1 MRDAYTFS
9 LPAVRLNAN
18 NEGEIFPEVITWS
31 AVVYALAVSMSREYS
46 ALMAASVLPVI
57 LLFRHKIPLLKIN
70 VMNLVM
76 IITMALTWPDMS
88 EGLVIGTVTALRVNM
103 IYIVFA
109 ALVFPLGM
117 NAVYSLRLPEK
128 LRVMV
133 ILTLRGIFIL
143 SERLEKALISVK
155 LRAPNVKGM
164 MKLKVFAY
172 VLGAVLLQSMSHSE
186 RMMLAV
192 ESRGGF
198 GGFAVNE
205 KRRLSVRDVLMIGSC
220 VGYAVLIVI
229 LNYA

>member
-1 MRDAYTFS
+1 MRDVYTLE
-9 LPAVRLNAN
+9 LPAVNLAVHA
-18 NEGEIFPEVITWS
+18 GENSPEVITWC
-31 AVVYALAVSMSREYS
+31 AIVYALAVSVSRAYS
-46 ALMAASVLPVI
+46 ALGAASVLPMI
-57 LLFRHKIPLLKIN
+57 LLFRHRIPLLKIN

-88 EGLVIGTVTALRVNM
+88 EGLVMGTVTALRVNM
-103 IYIVFA
+103 IYTVFA

-117 NAVYSLRLPEK
+117 SAVYSLRLPEK

-143 SERLEKALISVK
+143 SERMEKALISVK

-172 VLGAVLLQSMSHSE
+172 VVGSVLLKSADHSE

-192 ESRGGF
+192 EARGGF
-198 GGFAVNE
+198 GGFGVNE
-205 KRRLSVRDVLMIGSC
+205 SSRLNVRDLVLIVASLA
-220 VGYAVLIVI
+220 YAVLIVI

>member
-1 MRDAYTFS
+1 MKDAYTFG
-9 LPAVRLNAN
+9 LPAMNLAAHT
-18 NEGEIFPEVITWS
+18 GENSSESVTMCAVI
-31 AVVYALAVSMSREYS
+31 YALAVSMTCEYS
-46 ALMAASVLPVI
+46 ALIAASVLPMI
-57 LLFRHKIPLLKIN
+57 LLFRNRIPLLKIN

-88 EGLVIGTVTALRVNM
+88 EGLVMGTITALRVNM

-109 ALVFPLGM
+109 GIVFPLGM
-117 NAVYSLRLPEK
+117 SAVYSLRLPEK
-128 LRVMV
+128 LRVML

-143 SERLEKALISVK
+143 HDRLEKALISVK
-155 LRAPNVKGM
+155 LRAPAVKGM

-172 VLGAVLLQSMSHSE
+172 VLGSVLLQSMSHSE

-192 ESRGGF
+192 ETRGGF

-205 KRRLSVRDVLMIGSC
+205 NRRLSVRDMVLVGSC
-220 VGYAVLIVI
+220 AGYAVLIVL